1 MPTQPSST
9 AIEPAF
15 PRAGSK
21 TSRRS
26 NPPPPEGGDI
36 NAVGAG
42 ADIFRRL
49 ERRPRRRRWRT
60 IVVLCVLAA
69 FGIGGALGYRALL
82 DPNAVPPAARGH
94 FIAPG
99 N

>member
-1 MPTQPSST
+1 MQTQPSST
-9 AIEPAF
+9 AAEPGLT
-15 PRAGSK
+15 RAGSK

-26 NPPPPEGGDI
+26 NPPPEGGEL

-60 IVVLCVLAA
+60 VIVLCVLAA
-69 FGIGGALGYRALL
+69 FGVGGALGYRALL
-82 DPNAVPPAARGH
+82 DPNAVPAAARGH